1 MKLKD
6 KITIVVPCKNEE
18 DYICHLLDSLR
29 TQNIDDTRVIIA
41 DCSTDNTR
49 QVIKDN
55 SFGLNVEIIDGGP
68 VSIAKNNGAR
78 LVITPYIL
86 FIDADVRFFKNTV
99 IQDSVNKIESTYR
112 ISKDSPTGTSYGSY
126 IRQSG
131 IAEWAVLFD
140 FSMLEGTTKLLEFDS
155 NTNRLNFLRNITEN
169 DLFMIVP
176 VSDAAGAGVLRF
188 NTVTFDNSNK
198 VIKKFTLNF
207 S

>member
-1 MKLKD
+1 MIFYSDVAREFAEDVYIRL
-6 KITIVVPCKNEE
+6 TTMVVYKGVRPSVQ
-18 DYICHLLDSLR
+18 DYVAKVNDGTYNWTGNHLL
-29 TQNIDDTRVIIA
+29 QA
-41 DCSTDNTR
+41 Y
-49 QVIKDN
+49 KDVD
-55 SFGLNVEIIDGGP
+55 L
-68 VSIAKNNGAR
+68 
-78 LVITPYIL
+78 T
-86 FIDADVRFFKNTV
+86 
-99 IQDSVNKIESTYR
+99 VNKIESTYR

-140 FSMLEGTTKLLEFDS
+140 FSMLEGETKLLEFDS